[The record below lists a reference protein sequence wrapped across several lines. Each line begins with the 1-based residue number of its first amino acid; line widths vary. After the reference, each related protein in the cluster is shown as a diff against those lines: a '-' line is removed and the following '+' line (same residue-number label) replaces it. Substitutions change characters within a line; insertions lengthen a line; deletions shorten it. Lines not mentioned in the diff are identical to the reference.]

1 MRSILAFNDAS
12 EFGGFRE
19 VNEGGR
25 RYRVSRHVSRGR
37 RGIHEEIYK
46 TESRIF
52 FCWPRLN
59 LDRSGIFTSLFPR
72 EPLLFSRYVKEIFF
86 YPSTKE
92 ENTRSTIVAISWNI
106 FISTFG
112 RYRYRRAKMQKA
124 SMRVNS
130 LLNASSLFV
139 YEFIY
144 SLREYLALY
153 IRSRSRGEKEFVE
166 SRNYMGSRIK
176 REILRG
182 WSVAHARLKR
192 IS

>member
-1 MRSILAFNDAS
+1 MQANSVDLERLMKEVVDI
-12 EFGGFRE
+12 EFRDTFRVAGE
-19 VNEGGR
+19 ESTRKYTR
-25 RYRVSRHVSRGR
+25 RRV
-37 RGIHEEIYK
+37 EY
-46 TESRIF
+46 

-59 LDRSGIFTSLFPR
+59 LDRSGIFASLFPR
-72 EPLLFSRYVKEIFF
+72 ELLLFSRCAKEIFF